1 MVAGLIIQGMVY
13 TIEPLYQVT
22 IKLNNKIVE
31 KCGSHTEKNKKK
43 EGE

>member
-31 KCGSHTEKNKKK
+31 NAEATQKK
-43 EGE
+43 